1 MEEVKLTVEKTEKK
15 ESKVDKAQL
24 EEALNEAKAARDE
37 FANELNKKVYLI
49 AGKAEVGNQVLN
61 FLESGAKWTSQE
73 SLGVVRAHEDLTS
86 ALKGIKRGELY
97 LHGLCI
103 EAVAYFLSK
112 ADGMGLEKA
121 IEYRDMF
128 TPVNAA
134 LGQVRKDQHKLES
147 LDHQWNQATLAFEQ
161 GVTIE

>member
-1 MEEVKLTVEKTEKK
+1 MEETQLTVEKEVT
-15 ESKVDKAQL
+15 KVDKAQL
-24 EEALNEAKAARDE
+24 EESLNNAKAARDE

-49 AGKAEVGNQVLN
+49 EGKAAIGNQLLS
-61 FLESGAKWTSQE
+61 FLEAEAKWTSQE
-73 SLGVVRAHEDLTS
+73 SLGVVRAHEDLST
-86 ALKGIKRGELY
+86 AIKGIKKGELY

-112 ADGMGLEKA
+112 CDGAGLSKA

-128 TPVNAA
+128 TPINAA
-134 LGQVRKDQHKLES
+134 LGQVRQDQQKLEA
-147 LDHQWNQATLAFEQ
+147 LDHSWQQASLAFEQ